1 MNLAEERAIML
12 ARYIAQSGAT
22 VRHCAA
28 VYSVSKSTVHTD
40 VTKRLCS
47 IDKDLADKVRC
58 VLDKNKS
65 ERHLRGG
72 MATKEKHRK
81 KQNDR

>member
-1 MNLAEERAIML
+1 MDMTQERAVML
-12 ARYIAQSGAT
+12 AKYITENGAT

-28 VYSVSKSTVHTD
+28 VHSVSKSTVHTD
-40 VTKRLCS
+40 VTRRLGS
-47 IDKDLADKVRC
+47 IDKDLAEKVRC

-72 MATKEKHRK
+72 MATKEKYMK
-81 KQNDR
+81 K

>member
-1 MNLAEERAIML
+1 MDQVEERAVML
-12 ARYIAQSGAT
+12 AKYIAENDAT
-22 VRHCAA
+22 VRRCAA

-40 VTKRLCS
+40 VTKRLGS

-72 MATKEKHRK
+72 MATKEKYMK
-81 KQNDR
+81 K

>member
-1 MNLAEERAIML
+1 MNATEERAIML
-12 ARYIAQSGAT
+12 ARYITENGAT

-28 VYSVSKSTVHTD
+28 VHSVSKSTVHTD
-40 VTKRLCS
+40 VTKRLGG
-47 IDKDLADKVRC
+47 IDRDLQEKVRR

-72 MATKEKHRK
+72 MATKRK
-81 KQNDR
+81 YEGK